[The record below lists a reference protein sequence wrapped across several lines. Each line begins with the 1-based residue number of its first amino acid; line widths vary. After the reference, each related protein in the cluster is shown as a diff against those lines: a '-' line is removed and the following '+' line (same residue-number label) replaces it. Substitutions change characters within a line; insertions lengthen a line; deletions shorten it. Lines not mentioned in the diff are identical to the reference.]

1 MLAGPGFEVRNSKSG
16 TRNRRLRFWGRL
28 PNFHFRLSSFVT
40 LAVTVAALLLARPA
54 FAQGCA
60 MCYTTAAAAKATAI
74 RALRS
79 GILILLIPPLLMAT
93 GIFVRALRS
102 RERFSDEIPEG
113 SGPDRELKE
122 WWEGMPAESGPDLV
136 GTARLEA
143 QAGRALRGEMIQTQY
158 NRWLHRYA
166 TFLVGATF
174 LLIIAG
180 ALVTSN
186 DAGLSVPDW
195 PTSFGSFR
203 MPRMAGGV
211 LYEHGH
217 RMIAGT
223 VALLTLVLALWL
235 WRSEPRAWVRK
246 LGGIAVLAILAQA
259 VLGGLTVLF
268 FLPAAISV
276 SHATLA
282 QLFFCLTISLA
293 LFTRADWCGPER
305 PWDDAKSED
314 SSLPALRRLAWATTF
329 LILLQLILGAAFRH
343 NGFGII
349 PHLLGAVL
357 VTIGVLWVAARV
369 LALSP
374 RQPRLTRA
382 VLWLGGLLLVQVLLG
397 VGSYFMKL
405 AARDAPQP
413 LPPVVIVTT
422 AHVAA
427 GALVLAASLIVTL
440 EVYRTVRAA
449 RRASPARHALAPEK
463 V

>member
-1 MLAGPGFEVRNSKSG
+1 M
-16 TRNRRLRFWGRL
+16 T
-28 PNFHFRLSSFVT
+28 
-40 LAVTVAALLLARPA
+40 
-54 FAQGCA
+54 
-60 MCYTTAAAAKATAI
+60 
-74 RALRS
+74 
-79 GILILLIPPLLMAT
+79 
-93 GIFVRALRS
+93 
-102 RERFSDEIPEG
+102 
-113 SGPDRELKE
+113 
-122 WWEGMPAESGPDLV
+122 
-136 GTARLEA
+136 
-143 QAGRALRGEMIQTQY
+143 QTQY

-166 TFLVGATF
+166 TFLAGATF

-217 RMIAGT
+217 RMIAAA

-246 LGGIAVLAILAQA
+246 LGGIAVLAVVAQA

-282 QLFFCLTISLA
+282 QLFFCITISLTV
-293 LFTRADWCGPER
+293 FTRADWCGPER
-305 PWDDAKSED
+305 PWDESKIED
-314 SSLPALRRLAWATTF
+314 SSLPSLRRLASATTF

-343 NGFGII
+343 NGFGIV

-369 LALSP
+369 LTLSP

-382 VLWLGGLLLVQVLLG
+382 ALWLAGLLLVQLLLG

-422 AHVAA
+422 THVAA

-449 RRASPARHALAPEK
+449 RRAGSARHALAAEK

>member
-1 MLAGPGFEVRNSKSG
+1 M
-16 TRNRRLRFWGRL
+16 T
-28 PNFHFRLSSFVT
+28 
-40 LAVTVAALLLARPA
+40 
-54 FAQGCA
+54 
-60 MCYTTAAAAKATAI
+60 
-74 RALRS
+74 
-79 GILILLIPPLLMAT
+79 
-93 GIFVRALRS
+93 
-102 RERFSDEIPEG
+102 
-113 SGPDRELKE
+113 
-122 WWEGMPAESGPDLV
+122 
-136 GTARLEA
+136 
-143 QAGRALRGEMIQTQY
+143 QTHY

-166 TFLVGATF
+166 TFLAGATF

-203 MPRMAGGV
+203 MPRMVGGV

-235 WRSEPRAWVRK
+235 WRNEPRAWVRK
-246 LGGIAVLAILAQA
+246 LGGIAVLAVVAQA

-305 PWDDAKSED
+305 PWDDAKIDD
-314 SSLPALRRLAWATTF
+314 SSLPSLRRLASATTF

-343 NGFGII
+343 NGFGIV

-357 VTIGVLWVAARV
+357 VTIGVLWVVARV
-369 LALSP
+369 LTLSP

-382 VLWLGGLLLVQVLLG
+382 ALWLAGLLLVQLSLG

-422 AHVAA
+422 THVAA

-449 RRASPARHALAPEK
+449 RRAGSTRHALAAEK